1 MSALREI
8 LWRQRSFKLFL
19 FIFFIRIKDTDIT
32 KEEYI
37 EFRSKQFE
45 SEKVV
50 DKITE
55 DEEIRA
61 KQEVNFFSFLWV
73 KIKKSLNRRMIS

>member
-1 MSALREI
+1 MLVI
-8 LWRQRSFKLFL
+8 I
-19 FIFFIRIKDTDIT
+19 IFFFLLLLFYYFYKDTDIT

-50 DKITE
+50 DKVTE

-61 KQEVNFFSFLWV
+61 KQEV
-73 KIKKSLNRRMIS
+73 

>member
-1 MSALREI
+1 MMVHFLTI
-8 LWRQRSFKLFL
+8 LVLDSNIYHFL
-19 FIFFIRIKDTDIT
+19 TIFVLDTDIT

-50 DKITE
+50 DKVTE

-61 KQEVNFFSFLWV
+61 KQEVRYIFVRFLTC
-73 KIKKSLNRRMIS
+73 LLYF